1 MARQTC
7 VLTALA
13 GLFFVACPAGMAQS
27 QEPAQ
32 SVAPEVPRNPKRS
45 GPMSPEIQNAQRALE
60 ALTPEQLKKFQENFL
75 RWSNLPPEEKKS
87 LRDQDEFRRKKMVE
101 DIESVMREA
110 GLELTKE
117 KRQEFIKR
125 YAQERRKVEEQLRKE
140 MEEKRR
146 PLLKEIRDRLRQE
159 FATPA
164 APAATVQP

>member
-1 MARQTC
+1 
-7 VLTALA
+7 
-13 GLFFVACPAGMAQS
+13 
-27 QEPAQ
+27 
-32 SVAPEVPRNPKRS
+32 
-45 GPMSPEIQNAQRALE
+45 MSPEMENVQRALE
-60 ALTPEQLKKFQENFL
+60 ALTPEQLKKFQENFQ
-75 RWSNLPPEEKKS
+75 RWSNLPTEEKKA

-101 DIESVMREA
+101 DIEAAMHEA

-164 APAATVQP
+164 APAIPVQP